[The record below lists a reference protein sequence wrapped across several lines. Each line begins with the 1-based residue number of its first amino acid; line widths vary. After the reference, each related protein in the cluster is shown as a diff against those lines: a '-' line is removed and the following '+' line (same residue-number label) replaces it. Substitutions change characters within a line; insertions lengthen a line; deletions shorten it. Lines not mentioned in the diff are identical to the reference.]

1 MTADTVFAVRN
12 PEGDIELR
20 VDGSKPLTV
29 AHISAVETA
38 CAAVEAGRA
47 GAVLPVYVS
56 GTPGAAWTS
65 GMDVAL
71 VSKWERLVRRLERLG
86 ATTVA
91 IASGD
96 CGGMALDVLLATDFR
111 IATPDVRLTLPVD
124 GEATW
129 PGMAVFRLVQQAGG
143 MRLRRAILFG
153 TPVEASEGVDLGL
166 IDEVTDDPATA
177 LAAVTA
183 RAAAL
188 TGSELAVRRRLM
200 ADAATTSFDEA
211 LGRHLAACDRA
222 LRRSAPKAP

>member
-29 AHISAVETA
+29 AHISAVESA

-71 VSKWERLVRRLERLG
+71 VSKWERSVRRLERLG
-86 ATTVA
+86 VATVA
-91 IASGD
+91 IASGE
-96 CGGMALDVLLATDFR
+96 CGGMALDALLATDFR
-111 IATPDVRLTLPVD
+111 IATPDVRLSLPVD

-129 PGMAVFRLVQQAGG
+129 PGMAVFRLVQQAGA

-166 IDEVTDDPATA
+166 LDEVTDDPAPA
-177 LAAVTA
+177 LAAVAA

-222 LRRSAPKAP
+222 LRRSAPKVP